1 MAKTG
6 QMSLQFV
13 AGHYLQ
19 KEKVK
24 YSTYPISAKEEFDVD
39 IDFPF
44 DYFGILCDINGYSK
58 PTVTDHLGNSCGQP
72 SAVCDDMITGI
83 ARM

>member
-6 QMSLQFV
+6 QISLQFV

-24 YSTYPISAKEEFDVD
+24 YSTYPLSAKEEFDVD

-44 DYFGILCDINGYSK
+44 DYFGICVISTDILNQQSLTTLEIPAGSRRR
-58 PTVTDHLGNSCGQP
+58 C
-72 SAVCDDMITGI
+72 AMI
-83 ARM
+83 